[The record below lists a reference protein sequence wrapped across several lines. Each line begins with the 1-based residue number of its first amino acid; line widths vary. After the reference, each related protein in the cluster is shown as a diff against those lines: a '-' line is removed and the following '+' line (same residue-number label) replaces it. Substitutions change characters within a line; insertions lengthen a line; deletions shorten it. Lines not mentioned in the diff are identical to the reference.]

1 MRKMA
6 FVILLAA
13 NACMSSRFGS
23 ATAGCS
29 ESLPADATP
38 LTPERVSSLAGKFRV
53 IQITTSFASEP
64 AVSEVELLVADSV
77 TRARAS
83 ERRLGHSPR
92 RDLRLT
98 GTWRWNRDQ
107 PAEPAEWDG
116 DTLFLGCRDCLD
128 GSPERLRI
136 RAITP
141 AQFWGSWVDLQTG
154 MIRVFDRNGKK
165 LPNPAGYFCA
175 TRISGNDH

>member
-1 MRKMA
+1 MRKIA
-6 FVILLAA
+6 FVVLLAA
-13 NACMSSRFGS
+13 TACMSTRFRS

-29 ESLPADATP
+29 ENPPSDATP
-38 LTPERVSSLAGKFRV
+38 LTSEQVSSLAGKFRV
-53 IQITTSFASEP
+53 TQITTSFASEP
-64 AVSEVELLVADSV
+64 AVSELELLVADSV

-107 PAEPAEWDG
+107 RAEPAEWDG

-128 GSPERLRI
+128 GSPERLRV
-136 RAITP
+136 RAIAP
-141 AQFWGSWVDLQTG
+141 AQLWGSWVDYQIG
-154 MIRVFDRNGKK
+154 IVRVFDRNGKE

-175 TRISGNDH
+175 TRISGNDR